1 MLARDTAV
9 SEARAKGSSDRMI
22 YRISRECEMWWGKVS
37 LKWRV
42 FEFGLNR
49 VWWTRKLILSMRSE
63 LSPTVLSFRCM
74 RSRDSR
80 PCANIRRLS
89 TNYSRR
95 KVISVC
101 RIWFSSASWEEWLT
115 LERIRGIGRK
125 VEIDLVEIVIWSYG
139 IEQTLEWSCGFPG
152 DTKVIKMPRK
162 EPCDC
167 CRAEKRSRDGG
178 CFWAELE
185 ARDTMRQVLFSW

>member
-80 PCANIRRLS
+80 PCADIRRLS

-101 RIWFSSASWEEWLT
+101 RIWLSSASWEEWLT
-115 LERIRGIGRK
+115 LERFRGIGRK
-125 VEIDLVEIVIWSYG
+125 VEIDLLVFHRMLVI
-139 IEQTLEWSCGFPG
+139 GFL
-152 DTKVIKMPRK
+152 VIDSWWVRLANSRW
-162 EPCDC
+162 DC
-167 CRAEKRSRDGG
+167 NLILRDWTDVGVK
-178 CFWAELE
+178 L
-185 ARDTMRQVLFSW
+185 